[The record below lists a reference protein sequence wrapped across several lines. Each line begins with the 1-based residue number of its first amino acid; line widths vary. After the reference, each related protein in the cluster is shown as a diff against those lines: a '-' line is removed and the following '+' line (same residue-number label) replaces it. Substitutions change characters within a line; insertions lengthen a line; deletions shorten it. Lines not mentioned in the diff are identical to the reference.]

1 MKKLFKIIIAS
12 MCVSS
17 VVSSTITSNTTYIE
31 AKTVKKP
38 KLSKTSLELKE
49 GDSATLRLN
58 NAIAKKVKWYSSNK
72 KVATVS
78 SKGKIKAISFGNV
91 IITAKYKNKSYKCKI
106 TVDKAVVKKQL
117 DIKYISS
124 EIIAHTED
132 NCDVIKYTNNND
144 YDVDMTL
151 SIEQYD
157 SDGNVISTRSK
168 IIKCQKNSV
177 TYSYCIPHEKQNV
190 ISIEETQDIT
200 DVSSLETKYE
210 IEKYPNHDDYYKL
223 SYYVINP
230 DSKNVSCNM
239 IMIYYDKDM
248 NALGIDGIDSAL
260 IPAKSNIQSSFDINK
275 RVTHFEILLIPCG
288 IQK

>member
-1 MKKLFKIIIAS
+1 MKKFLKGLSICLCLALVN
-12 MCVSS
+12 VSS
-17 VVSSTITSNTTYIE
+17 LPNVTINKAE
-31 AKTVKKP
+31 AKVKKP

-91 IITAKYKNKSYKCKI
+91 IITAKYKNKSYKCKV
-106 TVDKAVVKKQL
+106 TVDKVVVKKQL
-117 DIKYISS
+117 DMKYISS

-144 YDVDMTL
+144 YDIDMTL

-157 SDGNVISTRSK
+157 SDGNVTSTRSQ

-190 ISIEETQDIT
+190 VSIEETQDIT

-210 IEKYPNHDDYYKL
+210 IKKYPNHDDYYKL

-248 NALGIDGIDSAL
+248 NALGIDAMDSAL
-260 IPAKSNIQSSFDINK
+260 VPAKSNIQSSFDINK
-275 RVTHFEILLIPCG
+275 RVTHFEILLMPCG